1 MARRRK
7 TKSRRRTSSAFNLKN
22 ALLSYASLHIMSEN
36 ITGTSPMHFLTAG
49 TRFGHSHPG
58 GWRATG
64 DPMNQIV
71 TLQEII
77 NGVQLG
83 SDAGAGT
90 ASPFSQMGNNL
101 RANILPLVLSL
112 AGVKIAGKIITR
124 LGVSRQFNSLSRSM
138 GLSSMV
144 RM

>member
-1 MARRRK
+1 MARRRAKRK
-7 TKSRRRTSSAFNLKN
+7 TRRRANSTFNLKT

-49 TRFGHSHPG
+49 TRFSSSGAS
-58 GWRATG
+58 GWARQG
-64 DPMNQIV
+64 DQYNKIV

-77 NGVQLG
+77 NGVQ
-83 SDAGAGT
+83 AGT
-90 ASPFSQMGNNL
+90 GGSTSPSPFAQMGNNL

-112 AGVKIAGKIITR
+112 AGVKIAGKVITK
-124 LGVSRQFNSLSRSM
+124 LGVSRQFNSLARSV
-138 GLSSMV
+138 GVGSMV